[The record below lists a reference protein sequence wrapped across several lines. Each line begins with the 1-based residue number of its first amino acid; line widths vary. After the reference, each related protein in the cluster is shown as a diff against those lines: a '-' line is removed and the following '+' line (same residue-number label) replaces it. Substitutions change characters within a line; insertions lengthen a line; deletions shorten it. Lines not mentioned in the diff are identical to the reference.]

1 MIRQMIS
8 RLWQYLSER
17 PGRGQF
23 HGGREL
29 PAHKT
34 LSTRYPSRPALLV
47 PRYYLDL
54 FGKNG
59 DEHILQVAV
68 GDYVLKGQL
77 LTRPA
82 ARGDVCQ
89 HAPTSGVITAITP
102 YPSLSGGTRPHL
114 EITADGLD
122 KSAAPP
128 PPLDFSSPREE
139 QLERI
144 EWAGIAGLG
153 GAGFPTVR
161 KLRSAAR
168 VLVVNMAECEP
179 YITCDDLQIQKCAA
193 EILDGARLAANLVG
207 AEAIALAIED
217 DKPRA
222 SAALRQALDRLN
234 DKRLSLHT
242 VPARYPSGNSR
253 QLLELLFNVRIG
265 ASEHASDYG
274 YLCHNSGTLKAV
286 HDALRL
292 GLPLIERF
300 VTVSGENVISP
311 AVLRGRI
318 GTPVD
323 ALLQQCGGLKGASRL
338 IVGGP
343 MMGFSLEDHRAPL
356 AKTTNALLAF
366 PQISEAE
373 EEACIRCGQCASAC
387 PMELLPQQLYW
398 YSRSGEAD
406 RLRQYKLQDCIEC
419 GLCAAVCPSH
429 IPLVA
434 YYQRSKEQLRQ
445 EDEKQRLANLAR
457 QRHEA
462 RTARLERE
470 RLEREEKMRARQQKV
485 MGSTALNREPS
496 GQESEPLGRE
506 SEPLGQKSEP
516 SGQKSAPQT
525 TAPLG
530 PPQRVAAFNPTVAHG
545 DKSEAIA
552 AAAARAAAR
561 RAERLAREADS
572 NNSAGKNAAAEARRA
587 ERKANAAAGV
597 IKEAEGASDPLAAA
611 KAKAAQRRAA
621 RTVRNGENDAA
632 PAPEAKADP
641 QTAAS
646 HQTAAATEN
655 KNDPLAAAKAKA
667 AARRAARQNKDLKP

>member
-23 HGGREL
+23 HGGQEL
-29 PAHKT
+29 PAHKA

-89 HAPTSGVITAITP
+89 HAPTSGVITAIIP

-122 KSAAPP
+122 KSAAPL
-128 PPLDFSSPREE
+128 PPLDFSSAREE

-153 GAGFPTVR
+153 GAGFPAVR

-179 YITCDDLQIQKCAA
+179 YITCDDLQIQECAA

-222 SAALRQALDRLN
+222 SATLRQELDRLN

-343 MMGFSLEDHRAPL
+343 MMGFSLEDRRAPL

-366 PQISEAE
+366 PPISAAE

-470 RLEREEKMRARQQKV
+470 RLEREEKMRERQRKV
-485 MGSTALNREPS
+485 EAATREPAA
-496 GQESEPLGRE
+496 GETAPEAAD
-506 SEPLGQKSEP
+506 KSSTP
-516 SGQKSAPQT
+516 ATVPPP
-525 TAPLG
+525 APLG
-530 PPQRVAAFNPTVAHG
+530 PPQRVAAFNPTVANG
-545 DKSEAIA
+545 DNSEAIA

-561 RAERLAREADS
+561 RAERLARETDS

-611 KAKAAQRRAA
+611 KAKAAARRAA
-621 RTVRNGENDAA
+621 RTVKNTEEAVVTGNEEA
-632 PAPEAKADP
+632 PPTNALKEAKD
-641 QTAAS
+641 
-646 HQTAAATEN
+646 
-655 KNDPLAAAKAKA
+655 DPLAAAKAKA
-667 AARRAARQNKDLKP
+667 AARRAAHQNKDLKP